1 MNYWN
6 TNVRAMCPIIEII
19 KTPSISANHSK
30 AKTTK
35 LYRQVYKTKFKNFT
49 GNAFRERL
57 VWQWQSLSGRSIYI
71 YIYIYLC
78 VRTHARACVGLFFKL
93 VKLKIWPCLIEF
105 CLMRFCMQ
113 RQIYSIII
121 PPSTLN

>member
-1 MNYWN
+1 MLS
-6 TNVRAMCPIIEII
+6 E
-19 KTPSISANHSK
+19 KD
-30 AKTTK
+30 
-35 LYRQVYKTKFKNFT
+35 
-49 GNAFRERL
+49 
-57 VWQWQSLSGRSIYI
+57 LSGSGKVCKAFPYIYI
-71 YIYIYLC
+71 YIYIC
-78 VRTHARACVGLFFKL
+78 VCAHAHARACVGLFFKL

>member
-1 MNYWN
+1 
-6 TNVRAMCPIIEII
+6 MCPIIEII

-35 LYRQVYKTKFKNFT
+35 LYRQVYKTKFRNFT
-49 GNAFRERL
+49 GNAFKERL
-57 VWQWQSLSGRSIYI
+57 
-71 YIYIYLC
+71 
-78 VRTHARACVGLFFKL
+78 VGLFFKL